1 MKTIAFIAF
10 LAFSLLVAV
19 CGSVAIGLLFRK
31 YGDNWEFRRGNEK

>member
-31 YGDNWEFRRGNEK
+31 FGDGWEFRKGRNE